1 MIRFSIQVFF
11 EKVFVTRPWK
21 ALFVITDD
29 DIRDWWMRWKIDRYS
44 MPCGMVLALA
54 YHLGRKYKIL
64 EDDNH
69 GNLFSTKFSLSTV
82 LFSIL
87 GIVGYGVFSLM
98 CRNQLECVEIH
109 SYVTFIPVCTNFF
122 KKHFFLLKKLNPKLQ
137 YIISLSADSQLYFAK
152 KCVRYAAYKIFDVF
166 CLVWTNM
173 GGITCGTISYLVI

>member
-1 MIRFSIQVFF
+1 MVNLILYFVLLFMQVFF

-21 ALFVITDD
+21 ALFVTTDD
-29 DIRDWWMRWKIDRYS
+29 DIRDWWTRWKIDRYS

-109 SYVTFIPVCTNFF
+109 SYVTFIPVSTKLTEKLTSFQ
-122 KKHFFLLKKLNPKLQ
+122 FL
-137 YIISLSADSQLYFAK
+137 
-152 KCVRYAAYKIFDVF
+152 KIK
-166 CLVWTNM
+166 
-173 GGITCGTISYLVI
+173 